1 MRFVN
6 PTIMM
11 AGLIM
16 APSKGGYRYMQILR
30 LIATLIALSVLT
42 TACVAPGPNRPGTTR
57 TDGSSTVTPPPQ
69 PVIVSA
75 REQLG
80 KNAPYLLCDQPAYVS
95 CYQTTY
101 DQCVTELSGF
111 SQECIQNADSKFPT
125 LDTRESMQKYSQT
138 VGMCLALKHMNAH
151 GAQIPSLPQCIQNLQ
166 FDSAQGQRS
175 LQK

>member
-1 MRFVN
+1 
-6 PTIMM
+6 
-11 AGLIM
+11 
-16 APSKGGYRYMQILR
+16 MQR
-30 LIATLIALSVLT
+30 RPQVATLIWLSAFI
-42 TACVAPGPNRPGTTR
+42 TACALPPPSQPNTST
-57 TDGSSTVTPPPQ
+57 GSSAAVPQ
-69 PVIVSA
+69 PQPAAVNP

-80 KNAPYLLCDQPAYVS
+80 KNAPYLLCDQPAYVG

-101 DQCVTELSGF
+101 DQCVAELSGF
-111 SQECIQNADSKFPT
+111 SQECIQSADSRFPT